1 MKKNSFLIKFTSTI
15 FCITFAIIQAP
26 CLTNAKPTL
35 SGLNKEQS
43 KINSELKKIKSGLSA
58 KENYKSAIEHQI
70 KEIQN
75 KIDNEN
81 KKLDEIN
88 SVIEE
93 KQNSINGIQA
103 DIDSK
108 YAQLKKRVCAIYKAG
123 DTSLIEILMES
134 KNFTDLMDKADFI
147 QKISKY
153 DQDIINSLNLDI
165 QKVASEKAII
175 EENKKQ
181 IDSIVKNLDEN
192 KSKLEQ
198 AEKENQKNIQELK
211 NSQNQKQSRLKQIE
225 SEKRSL
231 ESQISNYTKNQ
242 NTRCNVIY
250 KSGRYIWPAPSC
262 HVITSPYG
270 PRWGSFHS
278 GIDISGGGAYGS
290 PIVAACDGV
299 VIKANSTNSWG
310 SGWGYHVMIDHGNG
324 YATLYAHCSTVNVR
338 VGQQVKG
345 GQVIARIGNTGHS
358 FGAHLHF
365 ETWHNGRRYNP
376 SSEL

>member
-15 FCITFAIIQAP
+15 FCLTFATIQTP
-26 CLTNAKPTL
+26 CFTNARTTL
-35 SGLNKEQS
+35 SGLSKEQS
-43 KINSELKKIKSGLSA
+43 KINNELKKIKSGLSA
-58 KENYKSAIEHQI
+58 KENYKSAIETQI

-88 SVIEE
+88 STIEE
-93 KQNSINGIQA
+93 KQNSINNIQA

-108 YAQLKKRVCAIYKAG
+108 YAQLKKRVCVIYKAG

-153 DQDIINSLNLDI
+153 NQDIINSLNLDI

-175 EENKKQ
+175 EENKNQ
-181 IDSIVKNLDEN
+181 IDSIVKSLDDN
-192 KSKLEQ
+192 KNKLEQ
-198 AEKENQKNIQELK
+198 AEKENEKNIAELK
-211 NSQNQKQSRLKQIE
+211 NSQNKKQSRLKQIE
-225 SEKRSL
+225 SEKRTL
-231 ESQISNYTKNQ
+231 ENQMSSYTRNQTSRANVNYKN
-242 NTRCNVIY
+242 
-250 KSGRYIWPAPSC
+250 GRYVWPAPNC

-278 GIDISGGGAYGS
+278 GIDISGGRAYGS

-338 VGQQVKG
+338 AGQQVKA

-365 ETWHNGRRYNP
+365 ETWHDGKRYNP
-376 SSEL
+376 TTEL